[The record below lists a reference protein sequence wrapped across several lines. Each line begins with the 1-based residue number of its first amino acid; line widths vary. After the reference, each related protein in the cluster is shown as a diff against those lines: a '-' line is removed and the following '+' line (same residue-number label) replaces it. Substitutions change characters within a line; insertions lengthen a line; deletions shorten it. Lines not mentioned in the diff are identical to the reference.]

1 MKIEI
6 TGHIIVTP
14 LELLWAVAMRLAS
27 VQEDGAVEQII

>member
-14 LELLWAVAMRLAS
+14 LELVWAVAMQFAS
-27 VQEDGAVEQII
+27 VKEDGAVEQII